1 MTIDIPTSTI
11 NHSLSLV
18 ARYSDD
24 AVNGEGQHV
33 DYWFGPLK
41 MDDSNQGYLD
51 SIESDGKT
59 VTVSGWHATNQ
70 AANRPYHYIIAFDQT
85 LGHEIARQKVESVQR
100 PDVAKV
106 HRCYRRGCCTDVRGL
121 GRGRHGLQLRL
132 GPRAGG

>member
-1 MTIDIPTSTI
+1 MIVYDNTLGHEIARQKLISVVRNDVRQAYSNITNSNYSGFDMTIDIPTSAI

-59 VTVSGWHATNQ
+59 VTISGWHATNQ

-85 LGHEIARQKVESVQR
+85 LGHEIARQKVE
-100 PDVAKV
+100 
-106 HRCYRRGCCTDVRGL
+106 
-121 GRGRHGLQLRL
+121 
-132 GPRAGG
+132 